1 MRGWRETRENEGM
14 NEGEE
19 REKCGGGRRILAGN
33 WGRGRV
39 SQIRLGGC
47 TDRAS
52 TSLAMVVM
60 QALSVARIWPDG
72 GGH

>member
-1 MRGWRETRENEGM
+1 M
-14 NEGEE
+14 NEGDE

-33 WGRGRV
+33 WGRGRF

-60 QALSVARIWPDG
+60 QALGCRQNLAGRWWPPATAIEG
-72 GGH
+72 EAW